1 MIDLL
6 DIKPKYEKNIAQ
18 TIETKTGG
26 TIIIHPKK
34 MTDILTGKVEEIP
47 KETLYLKI
55 NEIILALN
63 RLEEKVNW
71 MNIKGDFMRF

>member
-6 DIKPKYEKNIAQ
+6 DIKPKYEKRMAQ
-18 TIETKTGG
+18 TIEMKADGD
-26 TIIIHPKK
+26 IIIHPKK
-34 MTDILTGKVEEIP
+34 MTNILTCEMEEIP

-63 RLEEKVNW
+63 RLEDKINAME
-71 MNIKGDFMRF
+71 RYRRYE

>member
-6 DIKPKYEKNIAQ
+6 DIKPKYEKNMAQ
-18 TIETKTGG
+18 TIETKTDG
-26 TIIIHPKK
+26 TIIVHSRK

-47 KETLYLKI
+47 KVTLYLKI

-63 RLEEKVNW
+63 RLEDKINW
-71 MNIKGDFMRF
+71 MEIYGNK

>member
-6 DIKPKYEKNIAQ
+6 DIKPKYEKRPVFMLK
-18 TIETKTGG
+18 TETDG
-26 TIIIHPKK
+26 TFTLHPPK
-34 MTDILTGKVEEIP
+34 MTDILTGKIEEIP

-63 RLEEKVNW
+63 RLEDEINAMK
-71 MNIKGDFMRF
+71 RYRRYE

>member
-6 DIKPKYEKNIAQ
+6 DIKLKSEKRMAQ
-18 TIETKTGG
+18 TIEMKADGD
-26 TIIIHPKK
+26 IIIHPKK
-34 MTDILTGKVEEIP
+34 MTNILTCEMEEIP

-63 RLEEKVNW
+63 RLEDRINEMEMYRRYK
-71 MNIKGDFMRF
+71 

>member
-6 DIKPKYEKNIAQ
+6 DIKPKYEKRPLFIL
-18 TIETKTGG
+18 ETETDG
-26 TIIIHPKK
+26 TFTLHPPK
-34 MTDILTGKVEEIP
+34 MTDILTCDMEEIP

-63 RLEEKVNW
+63 RLEDRINEMEMYRRYK
-71 MNIKGDFMRF
+71 